1 MEAMKWALARY
12 RDASKGLRNACVRS
26 AAMACSPSKNCA
38 GTYGA
43 ATRKPFGRW
52 PPATCLVTSFR
63 NSSAKTMA
71 RYEDDQQT
79 TLQTGGSYWA
89 VDGRAGNDP
98 NSIRLFR
105 WRRNQWTV
113 F

>member
-1 MEAMKWALARY
+1 
-12 RDASKGLRNACVRS
+12 
-26 AAMACSPSKNCA
+26 MACSPSKNCA

-43 ATRKPFGRW
+43 ATRRPFGRW

-79 TLQTGGSYWA
+79 TLQTGGSHGPSMGEPETIQIQF
-89 VDGRAGNDP
+89 VHTHAGPQPLTTNRQSEECGVVVLP
-98 NSIRLFR
+98 PPCPR
-105 WRRNQWTV
+105 W
-113 F
+113 